1 MGLVKKP
8 DNIGVRSNLS
18 LLYLAKKNFK
28 EGWKHYDSRMLFRN
42 QIDVTKRHDKLNQI
56 LDVDLDKKELKINDK
71 IIILLDSG
79 IGDVILSLSM
89 LKDFYK
95 KYKNISMELDYRL
108 VDLCKRSF
116 PEIQFYPIRE
126 NKHEMIIEY
135 DLSQFNKGI
144 YWMSMGKY
152 VRQKIVD
159 FPKQKIAYLKP
170 NGNKVI
176 EIENKLKKG
185 KEIICG
191 ISWKSSGVSGRY
203 KTATLEKLIP
213 ILSIKGIRF
222 IDLQYETKN
231 NLVKTA
237 HEKKELLKNQ
247 SIKIEEY
254 KDIDKLDDIDGLTA
268 LIENCDIVVTA
279 SNVTAHIAGALGK
292 KTFLFV
298 PFSQGRL
305 WYWEE
310 EGDQSIWYP
319 SVKIFRAESADKLEG
334 WENEWGITFEKM
346 AKAIKRELN
355 L

>member
-1 MGLVKKP
+1 MA
-8 DNIGVRSNLS
+8 RHNLG
-18 LLYLAKKNFK
+18 LLYLVYKKFK
-28 EGWKHYDSRMLFRN
+28 EAWKYIDSRILLKN
-42 QIDVTKRHDKLNQI
+42 EIDITKRYDMLKKLI
-56 LDVDLDKKELKINDK
+56 DLDVNKKELKKDEK

-79 IGDVILSLSM
+79 IGDIILGLSM
-89 LKDFYK
+89 LKEFHK
-95 KYKNISMELDYRL
+95 KFKNISAEVDHRL
-108 VDLCKRSF
+108 VNLFKRSF
-116 PEIQFYPIRE
+116 PNIEFYAVHE
-126 NKHEMIIEY
+126 NKHEFLIDY
-135 DLSQFNKGI
+135 DLSLFDKGI
-144 YWMSMGKY
+144 YWGSIGKY

-203 KTATLEKLIP
+203 KTTTLEKLIP